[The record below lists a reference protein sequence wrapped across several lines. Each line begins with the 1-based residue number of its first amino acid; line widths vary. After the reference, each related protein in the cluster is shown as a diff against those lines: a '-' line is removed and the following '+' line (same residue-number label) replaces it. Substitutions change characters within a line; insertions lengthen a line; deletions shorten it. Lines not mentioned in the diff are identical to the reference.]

1 MKKYNKVETERV
13 EHLVE
18 QVQEGL
24 KDHDLFRFKYDNQY
38 PCSVTTWIPYDEETQ
53 SAAYVYIHSVSTN
66 KGKYLNAK
74 ELYCF
79 AMWLDELNY
88 VEGSIHTLGSVYNKA
103 KDELVKKVATWVN

>member
-1 MKKYNKVETERV
+1 MTNFEKENLTC
-13 EHLVE
+13 LVE

-66 KGKYLNAK
+66 KGKYLNAQ
-74 ELYCF
+74 ELCCF

-88 VEGSIHTLGSVYNKA
+88 VEGTIHTLERAYNQA
-103 KDELVKKVATWVN
+103 KDELVKKVAAWVN